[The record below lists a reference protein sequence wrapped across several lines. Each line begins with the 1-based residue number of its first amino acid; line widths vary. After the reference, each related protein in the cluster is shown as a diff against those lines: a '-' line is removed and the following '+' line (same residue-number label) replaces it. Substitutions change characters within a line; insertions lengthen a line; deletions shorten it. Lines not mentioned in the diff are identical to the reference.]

1 MATRIHTGTALQVQD
16 LNGTYRTASDEE
28 VLHAARSTIN
38 RRFRRGK
45 ALTSP
50 TD

>member
-1 MATRIHTGTALQVQD
+1 MATRTHTGTALQVQD

-38 RRFRRGK
+38 RR
-45 ALTSP
+45 
-50 TD
+50 